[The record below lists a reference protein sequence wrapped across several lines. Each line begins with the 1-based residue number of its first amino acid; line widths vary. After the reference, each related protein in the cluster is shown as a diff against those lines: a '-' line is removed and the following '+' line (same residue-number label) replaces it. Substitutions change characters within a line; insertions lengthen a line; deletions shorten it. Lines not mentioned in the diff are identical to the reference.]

1 MRRLATGFA
10 LTSLALALASCGSSN
25 APVAT
30 QPASAG
36 LVKFQVAASSVGGIS
51 GQLKGLGLSGTL
63 PSLFFNV
70 QVRDANNQLVAFNG
84 GTFDP
89 TGQGS
94 KTLVLD
100 GTNDYRQTLLLPAG
114 TYTFENAAKDTATSD
129 ALLAYGPAA
138 ENSAS
143 ISGDS
148 AVVRLKFHAV
158 FDKANSA
165 LNFSMST
172 ARLFTNS
179 TFNLSLRPMTSPVGA
194 LQAAVPT
201 TDIGPVTYAL
211 GNPTDG
217 VLNGGSKIGVNVT
230 ARGTSA
236 DSLLNVTA
244 SFNAWVRNAGTDTAS
259 FVPTSLD
266 FTHNIETNVVEADMT
281 VPEVAFDTLT
291 AAFQDSAA
299 TLSGTATDDVQ
310 VEAIRV
316 YANSQL
322 VASTDAADGV
332 GSITTATNG
341 AWSAQW
347 TPAATGSHEL
357 SVVVSDS
364 SGNEFRVDQSVTV
377 ALRDFDLEL
386 DGEMAGMAPFT
397 IPANGDLWVKVNRT
411 STGDNHVD
419 VFYQTG
425 DMTGLAPTFGASKAS
440 QTAIPNAG
448 PFHHGD
454 TGVIAGSFYV
464 HLTNATAQPVNGDIS
479 SSMR

>member
-25 APVAT
+25 APVAS
-30 QPASAG
+30 QPAPAE
-36 LVKFQVAASSVGGIS
+36 LVKIQVAAPFVGGAS

-63 PSLFFNV
+63 PGVLFNV
-70 QVRDANNQLVAFNG
+70 QVRDAKQNLVAFNG

-89 TGQGS
+89 TGKGS

-129 ALLAYGPAA
+129 VLLAYGPAN

-179 TFNLSLRPMTSPVGA
+179 TFNLSLRPMTSPVSGI
-194 LQAAVPT
+194 QAAVPT
-201 TDIGPVTYAL
+201 TDIGPVDYTL
-211 GNPTDG
+211 GNTTDG

-230 ARGTSA
+230 ARGTST
-236 DSLLNVTA
+236 DSVLNVTA

-266 FTHNIETNVVEADMT
+266 FAHNIETNVVEADVT
-281 VPEVAFDTLT
+281 APEVEFVKLNE
-291 AAFQDSAA
+291 AFQDSAA
-299 TLSGTATDDVQ
+299 TLSGMANDTVQ
-310 VEAIRV
+310 VDAIRI

-322 VASTDAADGV
+322 VASTVAAEGV
-332 GSITTATNG
+332 GSITTAANG

-347 TPAATGSHEL
+347 TPAVTGSHEL

-364 SGNEFRVDQSVTV
+364 SGNELRKDQSVTV
-377 ALRDFDLEL
+377 ALRDYDLEL
-386 DGEMAGMAPFT
+386 DGQTGNWTETNIT
-397 IPANGDLWVKVNRT
+397 IPANGDLWVKVNR
-411 STGDNHVD
+411 SGTGINHLD
-419 VFYQTG
+419 IYI
-425 DMTGLAPTFGASKAS
+425 PTAGTTATYGSSKAN
-440 QTAIPNAG
+440 QTAIPNVGAMYE
-448 PFHHGD
+448 GD
-454 TGVIAGSFYV
+454 TNVIAGSFYI
-464 HLTNATAQPVNGDIS
+464 HLTNSTNQPITGRMMSNPY
-479 SSMR
+479 